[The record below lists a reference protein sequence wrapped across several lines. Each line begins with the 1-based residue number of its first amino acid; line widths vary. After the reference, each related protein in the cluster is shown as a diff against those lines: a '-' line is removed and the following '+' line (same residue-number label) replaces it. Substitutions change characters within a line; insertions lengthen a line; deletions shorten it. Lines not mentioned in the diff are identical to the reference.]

1 MHRLITLQGTPISS
15 GMGYGRA
22 CFSKI
27 PNASSAGTI
36 SQSLSDVTLHLTN
49 TFVKL
54 SKQLQQLAIESEQR
68 IDKSSAEIFLA
79 HRLIIED
86 KSLQEAILN
95 SVMND
100 AYTAEE
106 AITFHFDSYYSYFMG
121 LNDQYLSNR
130 AEIFSELR
138 QLLLNVLH
146 KIDMQLSCKDAKG
159 CAMGECALGNDHI
172 LITKELDAHIAATVR
187 EHTKGII
194 VEKCGRNSHGAIIA
208 RALGIPVVSGIKELE
223 KIILMGVDVLIDGEK
238 GEIIIDP
245 GKLTLDR
252 FHEQINL
259 QTKTFEVTEP
269 VTNLSVLADIDQWTD
284 VQDALKANAE
294 GIGLYRT
301 EIEVLRTGRFLSEE
315 EQFGYYEK
323 VTQSMHDKP
332 VYIRLF
338 DLGGDKSATCLGI
351 EIEENPALGCRGA
364 RYLLLH
370 PELVECQARAIARV
384 SKQAHIS
391 VIYPMISSLQ
401 QFMQLKKIF
410 MVAIKDINH
419 GKISHGIMFEVPS
432 ACIEAEALYKEMDFG
447 RIGSNDLVQYLYA
460 FDRCSDDFNFEEA
473 MNDPAIWR
481 LIRDLVRIA
490 DDAGKPLEVCGEMTN
505 NPIFIPKLIELG
517 ITTVS
522 TNPKN
527 IANVRS
533 AAQKQFISTIFQ

>member
-1 MHRLITLQGTPISS
+1 MHTVLTLKGTPVSS
-15 GMGYGRA
+15 GMGYGRP
-22 CFSKI
+22 CFSSLQ
-27 PNASSAGTI
+27 SSGLAGTD
-36 SQSLSDVTLHLTN
+36 SQKSNDINLHLTN
-49 TFVKL
+49 AFVEL
-54 SKQLQQLAIESEQR
+54 SKQLQDLAIVSEQR
-68 IDKSSAEIFLA
+68 IDKSSAEIFHA

-146 KIDMQLSCKDAKG
+146 NTDMQLSCRDAKG
-159 CAMGECALGNDHI
+159 CAMGECELGNDHI

-223 KIILMGVDVLIDGEK
+223 KIIHMGVDVLIDGEK

-252 FHEQINL
+252 LHEQINS

-269 VTNLSVLADIDQWTD
+269 VTNLRVLADIDKWTD
-284 VQDALKANAE
+284 VQDALKAHAE

-301 EIEVLRTGRFLSEE
+301 EIEVLRMGRFLSEE

-323 VTQSMHDKP
+323 VMHDKP

-338 DLGGDKSATCLGI
+338 DLGGDKSAACLGI

-432 ACIEAEALYKEMDFG
+432 ACIEAEALYKEIDFG

-460 FDRCSDDFNFEEA
+460 YDRCSDDFNFEEA

-490 DDAGKPLEVCGEMTN
+490 DNAGKPLEVCGEMTN

-522 TNPKN
+522 ASPKN

-533 AAQKQFISTIFQ
+533 AAKK